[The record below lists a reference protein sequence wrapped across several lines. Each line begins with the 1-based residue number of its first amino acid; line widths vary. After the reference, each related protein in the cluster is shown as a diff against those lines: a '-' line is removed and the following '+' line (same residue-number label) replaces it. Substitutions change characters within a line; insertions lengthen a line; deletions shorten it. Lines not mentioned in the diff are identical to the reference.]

1 MGNCLIYG
9 FYYWGGF
16 RGLFET
22 LVPPLKGFQFN
33 RTVFF
38 NPFLWYAALFL
49 IIKYLYDKKKKWIGN
64 LLAFLALVTVVL
76 TPAVYNDFYYTCYYN
91 AYHLIKKVPVESLN
105 YREFYS
111 EDLFGQIKEDIG
123 YNGEY
128 SAAYGMHPA
137 VLSYNGIATL
147 DGYLGFYPQEYKENF
162 GAMIAPATQRV
173 EEWDIYFWDW
183 GARAYLFSGS
193 GENTWNAVRTM
204 NVSDDRL
211 YIDGDMFRKL
221 GGKYLFSRFKISN
234 DRELGFTLKGVYTQE
249 ESPYTIYVY
258 ETGETAGYLSRSGQ

>member
-1 MGNCLIYG
+1 M
-9 FYYWGGF
+9 
-16 RGLFET
+16 
-22 LVPPLKGFQFN
+22 
-33 RTVFF
+33 
-38 NPFLWYAALFL
+38 
-49 IIKYLYDKKKKWIGN
+49 
-64 LLAFLALVTVVL
+64 
-76 TPAVYNDFYYTCYYN
+76 
-91 AYHLIKKVPVESLN
+91 ESLN